1 MCLCELPF
9 CCCCSVICCVCR
21 AVSAAG
27 GGVSGWLCWCCI
39 WLGLARVVPTAA
51 AGKTQHTGHFSHA
64 CTFCLVHLAHD
75 ILSLGISSSYWW
87 LFKFGTGVMTVPYQ
101 SSSGDLSVN
110 DLDMNMLSLP
120 RSPLSFPPVYLSIFD
135 CCYRSLSLYRY
146 QGLAL
151 PLLSLFISLLIS
163 LSLSLQISVS
173 EGYFHHVFTD
183 GTPVASIETEI
194 EIYYSRGT
202 VGQ

>member
-1 MCLCELPF
+1 
-9 CCCCSVICCVCR
+9 
-21 AVSAAG
+21 
-27 GGVSGWLCWCCI
+27 
-39 WLGLARVVPTAA
+39 
-51 AGKTQHTGHFSHA
+51 
-64 CTFCLVHLAHD
+64 
-75 ILSLGISSSYWW
+75 
-87 LFKFGTGVMTVPYQ
+87 MTVPYR
-101 SSSGDLSVN
+101 SSSDDLSVN

-151 PLLSLFISLLIS
+151 PLHLSTDLSVSLPPDIT
-163 LSLSLQISVS
+163 VS